1 MATALTIGLAA
12 LALWL
17 AGEWRWQR
25 AERARLRADLER
37 GVLIGLYPWLPT
49 GRGREPW
56 RRA

>member
-1 MATALTIGLAA
+1 MATALTIGLAT

-37 GVLIGLYPWLPT
+37 GILIGLYPYLRD
-49 GRGREPW
+49 GRNYPPQRG
-56 RRA
+56 